1 MPDNL
6 QLHLKL
12 FVFLKPR
19 KDNRKKPRNRK
30 ILSHWDKHF
39 LLPMNQTGEG
49 FHAYCKQMM
58 NILDFA
64 VLIFNADLPRVNFKA
79 IVI

>member
-1 MPDNL
+1 
-6 QLHLKL
+6 
-12 FVFLKPR
+12 
-19 KDNRKKPRNRK
+19 
-30 ILSHWDKHF
+30 
-39 LLPMNQTGEG
+39 MNQTGEG

-64 VLIFNADLPRVNFKA
+64 VFIFNADLPRVNFKA